1 MKPGDRSIYTISI
14 PKAYEKGLP
23 GVEIQQARIVF
34 SFDSHL
40 ASVRLGI

>member
-1 MKPGDRSIYTISI
+1 MKPGDRSIYTISV
-14 PKAYEKGLP
+14 PGGYEKVLP
-23 GVEIQQARIVF
+23 GVEIQQARIIF